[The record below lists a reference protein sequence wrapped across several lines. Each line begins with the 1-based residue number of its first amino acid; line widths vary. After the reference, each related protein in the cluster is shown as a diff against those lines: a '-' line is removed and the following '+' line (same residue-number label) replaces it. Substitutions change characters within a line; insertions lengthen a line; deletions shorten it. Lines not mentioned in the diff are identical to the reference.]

1 MPMEDKIIA
10 ARIADVMNQMGYNQQ
25 QFAKILGITQ
35 PAISNYLKGRIPPA
49 QVLLRLAK
57 LAQVSVDWILTGED
71 KPDDRVSDSKSAYT
85 LGISLADKIKRLPVE
100 LQNALESFVDSMLGI
115 KTGSNQGK

>member
-1 MPMEDKIIA
+1 MEDKIIA

-25 QFAKILGITQ
+25 QFAEILGITQ

-71 KPDDRVSDSKSAYT
+71 KPADRVSDSKSGYT
-85 LGISLADKIKRLPVE
+85 FSVTLADKIKKLPVE
-100 LQNALESFVDSMLGI
+100 LQNALELFVDSMLGI
-115 KTGSNQGK
+115 KNQQ